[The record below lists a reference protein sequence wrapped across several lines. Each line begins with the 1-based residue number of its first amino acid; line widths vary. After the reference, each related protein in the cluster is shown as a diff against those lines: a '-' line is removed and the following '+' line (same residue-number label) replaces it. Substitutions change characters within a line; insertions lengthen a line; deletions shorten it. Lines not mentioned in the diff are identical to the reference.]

1 MRVVPSRE
9 VNHPDQQGSAP
20 PVLKTLSKVPPPEA
34 LTLLTAGGVQGF
46 LSNVCLWSLCG
57 ILKFKSVKKLESGF
71 RKQRVFLNDAFLG
84 EINV

>member
-1 MRVVPSRE
+1 MPTEPQLSSNRRKPTEGAFLEHLALMARE
-9 VNHPDQQGSAP
+9 DY
-20 PVLKTLSKVPPPEA
+20 
-34 LTLLTAGGVQGF
+34 TAGLYSTPSQGF

-57 ILKFKSVKKLESGF
+57 ILKFKSVKKLESEF